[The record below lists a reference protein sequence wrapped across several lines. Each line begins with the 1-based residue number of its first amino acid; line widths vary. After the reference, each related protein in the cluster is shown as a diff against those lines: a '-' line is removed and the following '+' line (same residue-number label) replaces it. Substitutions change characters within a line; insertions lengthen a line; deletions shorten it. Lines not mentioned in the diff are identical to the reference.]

1 MKTPGRRATELAT
14 SQAKPGAAW
23 KSIKAVSKHAS
34 ALPLPSHTAARQSG
48 IALLEAMIAIVIL
61 GIGLLGMIG
70 QQARAYAALS
80 DASMRAEATMAAEKL
95 LGTMNTDIAN
105 LASYNLAEGATP
117 NSFLAPWAQETRRAI
132 PGARLSVRVVDQ
144 TQQSQVNIGISWQR
158 KAAGEQNRHV
168 VTAYIAN

>member
-1 MKTPGRRATELAT
+1 MKTPGRSATELAT

-23 KSIKAVSKHAS
+23 KSIKAMSKHSS
-34 ALPLPSHTAARQSG
+34 ALPSSSHPAARQSG

-70 QQARAYAALS
+70 LQARAYAALS

-132 PGARLSVRVVDQ
+132 PGAKLSVRVVDQ